1 MSMDN
6 ETTPAGT
13 NITGI
18 PDRVKK
24 KAEAYSGFSFDDVK
38 VHYDSS
44 RPAQVQALAY
54 TQGNQ
59 VYLGPGQQGY
69 LGHELGHVV
78 QQKQGRVQATGQIK
92 GLPLNDDRRLE
103 QEADSIGGR
112 LGR

>member
-1 MSMDN
+1 MGMN
-6 ETTPAGT
+6 EAPRPGG

-18 PDRVKK
+18 PVSMKER
-24 KAEAYSGFSFDDVK
+24 AEAVSGFSFDDVK
-38 VHYDSS
+38 IHYGSS

-59 VYLGPGQQGY
+59 VYLGPGQERC

-78 QQKQGRVQATGQIK
+78 QQKQGRVQATGQVN
-92 GLPLNDDRRLE
+92 GQPLNDSRSLE
-103 QEADSIGGR
+103 QEADAIGSR